1 MIEPLLRKKTTL
13 HQLSRSLWIYFLF
26 LFSGVASLIYQ
37 MIIKVFLLSPIE
49 LKFEPHS
56 NKIIFR
62 NEKKSG
68 QQKKTF

>member
-1 MIEPLLRKKTTL
+1 MKKILAMILIISIDWYKTTS
-13 HQLSRSLWIYFLF
+13 SRAHHILF
-26 LFSGVASLIYQ
+26 L

>member
-1 MIEPLLRKKTTL
+1 MKKILAMILIISIDWYKITS
-13 HQLSRSLWIYFLF
+13 SRAHHILF
-26 LFSGVASLIYQ
+26 L
-37 MIIKVFLLSPIE
+37 MIIKVFFLSPIE

>member
-1 MIEPLLRKKTTL
+1 MSKRLQENETARN
-13 HQLSRSLWIYFLF
+13 QLSRSPWIYFLF

-68 QQKKTF
+68 Q